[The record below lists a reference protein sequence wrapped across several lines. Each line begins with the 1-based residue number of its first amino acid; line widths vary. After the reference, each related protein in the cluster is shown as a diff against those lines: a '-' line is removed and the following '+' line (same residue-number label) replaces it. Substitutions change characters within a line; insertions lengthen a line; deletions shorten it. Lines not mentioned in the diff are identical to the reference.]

1 MLLTFLLLVILRS
14 SNLKEKTLFKLAM
27 ICLVIGLP
35 ALYFLSLSIEIKE
48 ADISKIS
55 LGDVDK
61 QVKLVGKVAS
71 VRNFEKASIIEI
83 TQPSKIKVIMFV
95 ENVTLEDEQEIEVF
109 GKIGEYEGKPEI
121 IADVVRKKIK

>member
-1 MLLTFLLLVILRS
+1 M
-14 SNLKEKTLFKLAM
+14 KEKTLFKLAM